1 MFRHAKRDVHNFSE
15 IRQQLRAVQRS
26 STAAPVR
33 RFARAHH
40 QTPPKV
46 QNTALAH
53 PEDNCKIK
61 VEVLSQAS
69 GSRENHGTSCMVP
82 LASSG
87 MRSDRPCKHPPMRL
101 PGSPRPEEAD
111 VSNRPLLDPKSNYTP
126 FLDDLSAYYQYLW
139 ERIKNSSDEVEEFKK
154 HIRHINAFVFNWLVR
169 SYRLFRSLM
178 VHNYLCFAIFRRQC
192 CGSMDPPSKDNV
204 VCIQAQRC
212 SADSLDVV
220 YNLTYC
226 ARTHLS
232 LRQALEH
239 SHSRIN
245 RYR

>member
-169 SYRLFRSLM
+169 SYRLFRSVSWYIIICALRS
-178 VHNYLCFAIFRRQC
+178 FAV
-192 CGSMDPPSKDNV
+192 NV
-204 VCIQAQRC
+204 VVPWTLQ
-212 SADSLDVV
+212 
-220 YNLTYC
+220 
-226 ARTHLS
+226 ARTMLS
-232 LRQALEH
+232 AFRHNAAARILSMLYIILHTALE
-239 SHSRIN
+239 RT
-245 RYR
+245 